1 MQSTVLTVNVKN
13 VNNGLHADH
22 SSLDIGPTA
31 MIKVYLIGN
40 TNSPVMV
47 SMSYSVIL
55 VVAHMH

>member
-40 TNSPVMV
+40 TNLPVMV
-47 SMSYSVIL
+47 KVIYSATL
-55 VVAHMH
+55 VVAHIQ